1 MVEQPSALVGLVAFA
16 SVDDDLGFRIYAL
29 YRIIALVCK
38 DCEIVGIVADLAQRM
53 QHAAVGLVAD
63 LHPFYIDF
71 VVLEQLQSLLCMSLH
86 CGSELIDRERRPCC
100 RGLLV

>member
-1 MVEQPSALVGLVAFA
+1 MVEKPSALVGLVAFA

-63 LHPFYIDF
+63 LHPLDIHV
-71 VVLEQLQSLLCMSLH
+71 VVLEQLQGLFSMCLYCRSKFVYRKV
-86 CGSELIDRERRPCC
+86 CPCC

>member
-1 MVEQPSALVGLVAFA
+1 MAEKPTALVGLVAFT
-16 SVDDDLGFRIYAL
+16 SVDDYLCFRIYAL

-38 DCEIVGIVADLAQRM
+38 DCEIVSIVGDLPHRM
-53 QHAAVGLVAD
+53 EHAAVGLVAD

-86 CGSELIDRERRPCC
+86 CRREFIDR
-100 RGLLV
+100 